1 MNKLNKLFLA
11 IVLILVAISSNYL
24 FGQGHDLDA
33 LKKEYPLLME
43 RYGNRLESRS
53 AHYIFAIDISSSMQ
67 EYENVVRQSLAT
79 FVKAVPDGDQIT
91 LIAMC
96 DENNTNYV
104 NSIKCITINSKVRQS
119 IVSSITSPQFKFLRR
134 GDPNDGSDGFTMTRK
149 VLEAMNVVNSSDLT
163 FVYLL
168 TDFEYWTHQNKF
180 DKAAED
186 WESLKPLLTEKHT
199 GMMCKYGIELNYSGV
214 SHPEA
219 VFKPELDDIFGPLD
233 YQQANSAEILA
244 QWFGHI
250 INDIR
255 AHKINAMLKADWKE
269 YLDSVKISL
278 QKDGRNLKAIIE
290 APQCNLVSGSS
301 VTMLQGGGEY
311 LIPAKDVIAKKGKN
325 NLWNVEVGRYD
336 TKKTWYPSYFKI
348 DSSDATVVVSFISPY
363 AEEISKLQGL
373 CQEKAESP
381 NAVKLNQEYVATT
394 PVVKVWNSIIPLWV
408 CVLVLAIIAL
418 WLLCLLITFL
428 INKYGNIYRTWR
440 ISGNVDSGEDSV
452 SFKQTVMKSTKT
464 KISVTQDTVE
474 FNDSYDDGG
483 FWKGDTWGF
492 DIITVD
498 GPIYKFWKPR
508 GYYLLR
514 KNPSTIRVER
524 KGKEMSLPGIEYRVS
539 PLNRWGIG
547 CKLTFTVNGNKYT
560 IKVN

>member
-1 MNKLNKLFLA
+1 MIKFSKIFLP
-11 IVLILVAISSNYL
+11 IVLVALVLSQNSML
-24 FGQGHDLDA
+24 GQGHDLEA

-43 RYGNRLESRS
+43 RYGNRLESRR

-134 GDPNDGSDGFTMTRK
+134 GDSNDGSDGFTMTRK

-180 DKAAED
+180 NKAAED
-186 WESLKPLLTEKHT
+186 WKSLKPLLTEKHT
-199 GMMCKYGIELNYSGV
+199 GMMCKYGIELNYNGI

-219 VFKPELDDIFGPLD
+219 IFKPELDDIFGPLD

-278 QKDGRNLKAIIE
+278 QKDGRNLNAIIK
-290 APQCNLVSGSS
+290 APQSDLVSGSS

-311 LIPAKDVIAKKGKN
+311 LIPAKDVIAKKGKD
-325 NLWNVEVGRYD
+325 NLWHAEVGHYK
-336 TKKTWYPSYFKI
+336 TKKTWYPSYFKT
-348 DSSDATVVVSFISPY
+348 DSSDATVVVSFNSPY

-428 INKYGNIYRTWR
+428 INKYGKIYRTWN
-440 ISGNVDSGEDSV
+440 IMV
-452 SFKQTVMKSTKT
+452 TV
-464 KISVTQDTVE
+464 
-474 FNDSYDDGG
+474 DDGENQEFFSHSFPKSRIVTVTPSALG
-483 FWKGDTWGF
+483 IVNGGNWKF
-492 DIITVD
+492 YIITND
-498 GPIYKFWKPR
+498 KMICWLWSPR
-508 GYYLLR
+508 GYYIQR
-514 KNPSTIRVER
+514 GCAMNITR
-524 KGKEMSLPGIEYRVS
+524 KGKTKALPRKPYRVT
-539 PLNRWGIG
+539 PLKKWGSG
-547 CKLTFTVNGNKYT
+547 CILTFESNGVEYSVK
-560 IKVN
+560 IQ

>member
-1 MNKLNKLFLA
+1 MDKFNKLFLFIIL
-11 IVLILVAISSNYL
+11 IVSVISVLLPNCL
-24 FGQGHDLDA
+24 FGQGHDLVA

-96 DENNTNYV
+96 DDNNTNYV

-134 GDPNDGSDGFTMTRK
+134 GDPNDGSDGFSMTRK

-163 FVYLL
+163 FIYLL
-168 TDFEYWTHQNKF
+168 TDFEYWTHRNKF
-180 DKAAED
+180 NKAAED
-186 WESLKPLLTEKHT
+186 WNCLKPLLTEKHT
-199 GMMCKYGIELNYSGV
+199 GMMCKYGIELNYNGV

-219 VFKPELDDIFGPLD
+219 IFKPELDDIFGPLD

-278 QKDGRNLKAIIE
+278 QKDGRNLNAIIE
-290 APQCNLVSGSS
+290 APQSDLVSGST
-301 VTMLQGGGEY
+301 VTMLQGGDEY
-311 LIPAKDVIAKKGKN
+311 LIPTKDVTAKKGKD
-325 NLWNVEVGRYD
+325 NLWHAEVGHYE
-336 TKKTWYPSYFKI
+336 TKKTWYPSYFRL
-348 DSSDATVVVSFISPY
+348 DSSDASIVVSFNSSY

-381 NAVKLNQEYVATT
+381 NIVRLNQEYALTT
-394 PVVKVWNSIIPLWV
+394 PAEKVWNSVIPAWLWGLIIII
-408 CVLVLAIIAL
+408 VLVVAVSIAL
-418 WLLCLLITFL
+418 
-428 INKYGNIYRTWR
+428 KYLQKPQIRFTNFEVKRRMQG
-440 ISGNVDSGEDSV
+440 
-452 SFKQTVMKSTKT
+452 KT
-464 KISVTQDTVE
+464 QQ
-474 FNDSYDDGG
+474 FN
-483 FWKGDTWGF
+483 GDTRTFPYSVGNGGNMAIQGVTWTLNFTTKRYNPLLNPFRKTGCYVTLEAGDF
-492 DIITVD
+492 AEIKDEISDNLIETIQVGQTTLLFKYKRTPMVRIEIAEGTTTNIIT
-498 GPIYKFWKPR
+498 I
-508 GYYLLR
+508 
-514 KNPSTIRVER
+514 S
-524 KGKEMSLPGIEYRVS
+524 
-539 PLNRWGIG
+539 
-547 CKLTFTVNGNKYT
+547 
-560 IKVN
+560 